1 MMNYRNFEKM
11 ALLLHPSIDIM
22 IVIIIIFIIQKLIDV
37 PNLNEI
43 NMNDILKIYNEILK
57 EYKFHRY
64 ALVLPL
70 LKLEEYIALATD
82 IKKNGLKEL
91 IDVCREGGEDLISDG
106 RNRLIC
112 MKLVGI
118 KSQKK
123 HFTYLPENT
132 DVLKRIQRNH
142 FYKRQATADSKGRLA
157 LYCIL
162 ETKEL
167 KPDMIDFIV
176 AEKLKNRQTERI
188 TELAKSVKN
197 QKWDGRKEINFD
209 LIFRTKIN
217 KMLNLYA
224 VANATTAENIKK
236 HIIIHEIGKKNVEI
250 REKYDGKKMKASH
263 LYRKI
268 LADFTGKTY
277 RKPKSTIKKV
287 KEKYKKK
294 VDQQKKILDEVQ
306 ERIDDIV
313 AKEMLKVKPKEKEII
328 TAKVEPKDDIV
339 TKEILKVKPKEKE
352 IITAK
357 IELKNDIVVK
367 DWKKKYEMVLKEK
380 EKVEK
385 ELKEI
390 KKQLI
395 QVTEH
400 RGNLLEQIRSIKI
413 LFATKLN
420 KKNKLNTDVIVIRD
434 KNTSLSP
441 SVKDQ
446 RDAGLK
452 I

>member
-1 MMNYRNFEKM
+1 MSKKKNLIELERDPK
-11 ALLLHPSIDIM
+11 
-22 IVIIIIFIIQKLIDV
+22 IQKLIDV

-43 NMNDILKIYNEILK
+43 TMNYILKIYDEVLK
-57 EYKFHRY
+57 DYKFHRY

-82 IKKNGLKEL
+82 IKKNGLKVL
-91 IDVCREGGEDLISDG
+91 MDVCREGGEDLISDG
-106 RNRLIC
+106 RNRLIS
-112 MKLVGI
+112 MRLVGI
-118 KSQKK
+118 KPQTK

-142 FYKRQATADSKGRLA
+142 FYKRQATPDSKGRFA
-157 LYCIL
+157 LFCIL

-167 KPDMIDFIV
+167 TQDMIDFIV
-176 AEKLKNRQTERI
+176 AEKLKNRQKERI
-188 TELAKSVKN
+188 IELAKSVKN
-197 QKWDGRKEINFD
+197 QKWDGRKEKNID
-209 LIFRTKIN
+209 LIFRIEIN

-236 HIIIHEIGKKNVEI
+236 HIIIHEVGKENVEI
-250 REKYDGKKMKASH
+250 REKYDGKKIKASL

-277 RKPKSTIKKV
+277 RKPKSTIKTV

-294 VDQQKKILDEVQ
+294 IDQQKKILDEVQ
-306 ERIDDIV
+306 ERIEKIENDIV
-313 AKEMLKVKPKEKEII
+313 AKEMPEVMPKEKEMITAKVEPKELKNDIVAKEMPKVMPKEKEII
-328 TAKVEPKDDIV
+328 TAKVEPK
-339 TKEILKVKPKEKE
+339 
-352 IITAK
+352 
-357 IELKNDIVVK
+357 ELKNDIVVK
-367 DWKKKYEMVLKEK
+367 DWKKEYEMVLKEK

-385 ELKEI
+385 ELKDI

-413 LFATKLN
+413 LLEQIRSI
-420 KKNKLNTDVIVIRD
+420 KKNKLNTDVIIIRK
-434 KNTSLSP
+434 KNTSLS
-441 SVKDQ
+441 
-446 RDAGLK
+446 
-452 I
+452 